1 MNDSSKPC
9 ANSLST
15 GECGIQPLPGSHGE
29 EHFHMAWAGALALG
43 ELVPHLPQ
51 RPSFMAL

>member
-43 ELVPHLPQ
+43 ELVPHLP
-51 RPSFMAL
+51 RIPSFMAL